1 MVSLDRCY
9 GSSNTLDDVSSRICI
24 PNKTDKV
31 NLYILNIITR
41 INESIT
47 LTKHILSNCKCK
59 FDGSKF
65 NTYQK

>member
-1 MVSLDRCY
+1 MVSLNRCY

-47 LTKHILSNCKCK
+47 LTKHILCNCKCK
-59 FDGSKF
+59 FDRSKF

>member
-1 MVSLDRCY
+1 MVSLNRCY

-47 LTKHILSNCKCK
+47 LTKHILSNSKCK
-59 FDGSKF
+59 FDRSKF